1 MLSNRIALAA
11 CLALTGCLADGEVD
25 VIYTDHV
32 HQMPY
37 RDGPDTGHGPI
48 DLPSAPAG
56 AHLTYYGGK
65 VIPNIKIEEVLYGSG
80 TYISQLTSTS
90 GVTMATFYNQF
101 GSSGVMDW
109 LSEYNTSSQNIGRGG
124 YNATKQISPA
134 SSHNGSTISDA
145 SIQAELAAQINGS
158 TLPAPSDNMIYAV
171 HFPAGKTI
179 TQGGSNSC
187 QAGGFCAYHGTFK
200 IGSQNVYYAVL
211 PDMSSSSGCAT
222 GCGNSGTFDNQT
234 SVASHELTEA
244 ITDAEVGL
252 STTLG
257 PPLAWYDNT
266 NGEIG
271 DICNAQQGTFTG
283 ADGNTYTIQQEFS
296 NQQSDCITTR
306 TTSTNPDFSVAIS
319 PSSQTVAPG
328 TSTSYS
334 VTVNSIGGST
344 QTVALS
350 VSGLP
355 SGVTGSFSSTS
366 VNAGSSTTLTLTA
379 SSTAS
384 GSGTFTV
391 KGTSG
396 ATSHSATAS
405 VTVSTG
411 GGGGNTLSNGVPVTG
426 VSGAT
431 GSQQTW
437 TIAVPAGQASL
448 TVTISGGTGDADL
461 YVKAGSAPTLTTYDC
476 RPYVN
481 GNNETCTFSNP
492 AAGTW
497 YVMLNGYATYAGV
510 TLVATYGADST
521 PSLTNGTP
529 VTGIG
534 GATGSQ
540 QYWKLSVPAGQS
552 TLTFNIGGGT
562 GDADLYVK
570 AGAKPTTTSYDCRP
584 YLNGNS
590 ESCTFN
596 SPAAADYYVMLRGY
610 QTFAGVSLT
619 GTYH

>member
-1 MLSNRIALAA
+1 MLSNRIALALAA
-11 CLALTGCLADGEVD
+11 CVTLAGCVADGEVD
-25 VIYTDHV
+25 VYYTDHA

-65 VIPNIKIEEVLYGSG
+65 VIPNVKVEQVLYGSG

-90 GVTMATFYNQF
+90 GVTMGTFYNQF
-101 GSSGVMDW
+101 ASSGVMDW
-109 LSEYNTSSQNIGRGG
+109 LSEYDTSSQNIGRGG
-124 YNATKQISPA
+124 FNAAKQITPA
-134 SSHNGSTISDA
+134 TSHNGSTISDA
-145 SIQAELAAQINGS
+145 SIQAELAAQINNS
-158 TLPAPSDNMIYAV
+158 TLPAPSDNMIYMV

-200 IGSQNVYYAVL
+200 IGSQNVYYGVL
-211 PDMSSSSGCAT
+211 PDMTGGCAT
-222 GCGNSGTFDNQT
+222 GCGGSTTFANQT
-234 SVASHELTEA
+234 SVASHELIEA
-244 ITDAEVGL
+244 TTDAEVGFA
-252 STTLG
+252 TTLG
-257 PPLAWYDNT
+257 PPLAWYDNN

-271 DICNAQQGTFTG
+271 DICNGQQGTFLG
-283 ADGNTYTIQQEFS
+283 NDGVTYTIQQEFS
-296 NQQSDCITTR
+296 NQQNDCITTR
-306 TTSTNPDFSVAIS
+306 STTTNPDFGVSVS
-319 PSSQTVAPG
+319 PSTQTVAPG
-328 TSTSYS
+328 ASATYTVS
-334 VTVNSIGGST
+334 VSSIGGST

-355 SGVTGSFSSTS
+355 SGVTGSFSPTS
-366 VNAGSSTTLTLTA
+366 VTAGGSSTLTVTA
-379 SSTAS
+379 SSTATGS
-384 GSGTFTV
+384 GSFNIT
-391 KGTSG
+391 GTSG
-396 ATSHSATAS
+396 ATSHSTSAS
-405 VTVSTG
+405 VTVSTT
-411 GGGGNTLSNGVPVTG
+411 GGGNTLSNGVPVTG
-426 VSGAT
+426 ISGAT
-431 GSQQTW
+431 GSKQTW

-448 TVTISGGTGDADL
+448 TVSISGGTGDADL

-481 GNNETCTFSNP
+481 GNSETCTFTNP

-497 YVMLNGYATYAGV
+497 YVMLNGYATYSGV
-510 TLVATYGADST
+510 TLVATYGADTT

-529 VTGIG
+529 TTGIS

-540 QYWKLSVPAGQS
+540 QYWKLSVPAGKT
-552 TLTFNIGGGT
+552 TLTFSISGGT

-590 ESCTFN
+590 ETCTFN

-610 QTFAGVSLT
+610 QTFSGVSLL
-619 GTYH
+619 GKYQ